1 MGRLCNENKMMAVMG
16 HELGHALGL
25 NDAYRM
31 DNGKRRSIENKE
43 VGYQKAIMYSED
55 IKANPNDIEM
65 ILNAQ
70 MKSIIKVDGAFQNYK
85 SFEEKK
91 IKYYISNVIRSKKD

>member
-1 MGRLCNENKMMAVMG
+1 
-16 HELGHALGL
+16 
-25 NDAYRM
+25 
-31 DNGKRRSIENKE
+31 
-43 VGYQKAIMYSED
+43 
-55 IKANPNDIEM
+55 M

-70 MKSIIKVDGAFQNYK
+70 MKSIKKVDGAFQNYK